1 MNYTEKQ
8 AKNLV
13 ISSARACSHF
23 LLILAFCCLNLFCRL
38 FAGAR
43 LRVFLPA
50 LLSPRP
56 RLPLAPFL
64 PAAAPFVVVYL
75 ESPPLFQI
83 AFPLLR
89 IFIGYLVQGRLDI
102 IPFFPP
108 LILVSTRGF
117 VVSSGNAYSTFKTL
131 SSI

>member
-64 PAAAPFVVVYL
+64 PAGAPFVVYL
-75 ESPPLFQI
+75 ESPPRFWI

-89 IFIGYLVQGRLDI
+89 IFKGYFVTGRLEI

-108 LILVSTRGF
+108 LIFVSTRGF
-117 VVSSGNAYSTFKTL
+117 VVSSGSAYSTFKTL